1 MADLIVFV
9 ATDDLELFTRTYVY
23 SSEAGAW
30 SELTCVEHG
39 SGDNINRGPCTL
51 VGNTLYFMFEM
62 SIRILKYDLGT
73 GEMSVIELP
82 RAVHGHHIVVTATS
96 GLGFATVIESSL
108 FLWSRKEDG
117 PDIGCEM
124 VTEIH

>member
-1 MADLIVFV
+1 MA
-9 ATDDLELFTRTYVY
+9 TNDLELFTRAYVY

-30 SELTCVEHG
+30 SELTCVEHV
-39 SGDNINRGPCTL
+39 SGDNIDRGPCTL

-62 SIRILKYDLGT
+62 SIRILKYELGT
-73 GEMSVIELP
+73 GEMSVIELS

-117 PDIGCEM
+117 PDTGCEM